1 MTGEAARSGLARLS
15 LFRFDRVVHV
25 FEDIF
30 VPTTIHVPDRLLAAV
45 DRRARALRISRNR
58 LIVRALER
66 ELDQASSW
74 SPGFFEALRE
84 VEPGISASVD
94 EMIRAIRTRRSSK
107 KPPAL

>member
-1 MTGEAARSGLARLS
+1 MADIDSIC
-15 LFRFDRVVHV
+15 HV

-66 ELDQASSW
+66 ELDQAASW
-74 SPGFFEALRE
+74 SPGFFEAVRE
-84 VEPGISASVD
+84 VGPGTAETVD
-94 EMIRAIRTRRSSK
+94 EMILAIRKRRSSK
-107 KPPAL
+107 KPPTL